1 MAFLGCFLQLGVRDL
16 VEKKQQRRLITFS
29 SSMVEE
35 ENLIELTCGE
45 YFASKC
51 CLSCSWSCILWCSS
65 FIILEH
71 TFCNCHLKMWL
82 IGWHPQEEIL
92 GFSTTTHC
100 NYLSNLTTI
109 WFIIIVHKLKMK
121 FFISYLC
128 IISIMKT
135 MTTLFTST
143 RFFPPCWIL

>member
-1 MAFLGCFLQLGVRDL
+1 MRKNNKEGL
-16 VEKKQQRRLITFS
+16 TFS
-29 SSMVEE
+29 NSMVEE
-35 ENLIELTCGE
+35 ENFIELIHGE

-51 CLSCSWSCILWCSS
+51 CLSCSWSCILRCSC

-82 IGWHPQEEIL
+82 VGWHPQEEIL
-92 GFSTTTHC
+92 GFTTTTLY
-100 NYLSNLTTI
+100 NYLSNLTAI
-109 WFIIIVHKLKMK
+109 WFIIIVHKFKMK
-121 FFISYLC
+121 LFTSYLC

-143 RFFPPCWIL
+143 GFFPPCWIL